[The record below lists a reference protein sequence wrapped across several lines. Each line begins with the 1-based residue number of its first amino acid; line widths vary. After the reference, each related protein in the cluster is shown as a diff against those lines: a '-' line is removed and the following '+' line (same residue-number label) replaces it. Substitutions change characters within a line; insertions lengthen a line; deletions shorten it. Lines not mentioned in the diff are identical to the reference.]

1 MATDSGD
8 RGVSL
13 RILPS
18 DSFPKNTAAEE
29 PPPGPPIGKDEA
41 DVLRLFG
48 ITPSGPIVDPIPAE
62 PPPDPAAPP
71 APAAPEGA
79 PPAPAPD
86 GAPPAP
92 PAPAPEGTPPP
103 ATPAPAPAP
112 APRPSRIEQKLD
124 ELAKK
129 VGAGTAPPPA
139 PAPAAPEAPEADL
152 RTQALR
158 LLETDPKSKYRG
170 RPLEAQFKEYDAKWN
185 AYRAKW
191 EVEHPSDAFDPDDE
205 AHDSFRDRYEPD
217 VDPLDIVRAEAR
229 IEARAE
235 TEARLAEE
243 RAAREAERIEENARA
258 AARSAAS
265 LLTDE
270 PLASVEEKDPALA
283 AAIEDALPAAER
295 LAELAHR
302 LFSPGTREQFDTSD
316 PGQRTLLALVG
327 NAEDALA
334 ARPAAETSF
343 EGRRFVSSEEF
354 GKLAPKDRR
363 GVWTPAQEPRV
374 VELLLRDHLRRSV
387 EAKASANRAKFE
399 KWAAKRGAP
408 AASPPAPTPPA
419 PAPAA
424 PPPPPAPTPPA
435 GGSPPIV
442 PAPAAGAP
450 AYSVENFFS

>member
-18 DSFPKNTAAEE
+18 DSFPKNTPAEE

-79 PPAPAPD
+79 PPAPAAPAPAPAPEGAPAPPAPAPD

-92 PAPAPEGTPPP
+92 
-103 ATPAPAPAP
+103 PAP

-139 PAPAAPEAPEADL
+139 PPTPEAPEPEADL

-158 LLETDPKSKYRG
+158 LLESDPKSKYRG
-170 RPLEAQFKEYDAKWN
+170 RPLEAQFKEYDAKWS
-185 AYRAKW
+185 AYRTKW
-191 EVEHPSDAFDPDDE
+191 EVEHPNDAFDPDDE

-235 TEARLAEE
+235 TEARIAEE

-270 PLASVEEKDPALA
+270 PLSAVEEKDPALA

-354 GKLAPKDRR
+354 GKLSPKDRR

-387 EAKASANRAKFE
+387 EAKAATNRTKFE
-399 KWAAKRGAP
+399 KWAARR
-408 AASPPAPTPPA
+408 AAPA

-424 PPPPPAPTPPA
+424 PPAAPAAPAPPPPAPAPPA

-442 PAPAAGAP
+442 PAPATGSP
-450 AYSVENFFS
+450 TYSVENFFS